1 MTSAVIHTRTD
12 NSGIKERLPTE
23 IVLDHHHHP
32 RSQNLETP
40 TAVKFLA
47 LCRTGSN
54 LGIPEDAWI

>member
-1 MTSAVIHTRTD
+1 MASAVIHTRTD
-12 NSGIKERLPTE
+12 KSGMKERLPTK
-23 IVLDHHHHP
+23 IVLDHHHHT

-54 LGIPEDAWI
+54 LGNPEDAWI

>member
-1 MTSAVIHTRTD
+1 MASAVIHTRTD
-12 NSGIKERLPTE
+12 KSGMKERLPTK

-40 TAVKFLA
+40 TAVNFLA
-47 LCRTGSN
+47 LCRKGSN